1 MNLKRY
7 VVIIFIF
14 LFIFTQLVIFDLN
27 RKSSEQV
34 SAKILIFSIIKYQN
48 IVSPY
53 IRGHVR
59 CKFTPSCS
67 DYAILAIKKYGAFKG
82 TLKTINR
89 LYRCSPLTD
98 DRGLDYP

>member
-1 MNLKRY
+1 MNLKKY
-7 VVIIFIF
+7 AVIIFTF
-14 LFIFTQLVIFDLN
+14 LFIFTQFVIFDLN
-27 RKSSEQV
+27 RKPSEQL
-34 SAKILIFSIIKYQN
+34 SAKILIFAIVKYQN
-48 IVSPY
+48 IVSPH

-82 TLKTINR
+82 TLKTIYR

>member
-1 MNLKRY
+1 MNLKKY
-7 VVIIFIF
+7 AVIIFTF

-27 RKSSEQV
+27 RKPSEQV
-34 SAKILIFSIIKYQN
+34 SAKILIFSIVKYQK
-48 IVSPY
+48 IISPGIIGY
-53 IRGHVR
+53 VR

-67 DYAILAIKKYGAFKG
+67 DYAILAIKKYGVFKG